1 MIVTLDGPAG
11 AGKSTTAR
19 ALAARLGWCY
29 LDTGAMYRTV
39 ALVALEQG
47 LSLED
52 EERLAAVAESL
63 AIQFCQGR
71 VLVGERDVS
80 EAIRTEQVTK
90 ATRPVADAPAVREAM
105 KHLQRRLAEGLDIVT
120 EGRDQGSEVFPR
132 AELKVFLTASPE
144 ERARRR
150 HREELARGGTASLA
164 AVLEAQARRDDG
176 DRNRPVGAMRPADDA
191 VVFETDG
198 LSPEEVLARLVDL
211 VIARRPQG
219 AGR

>member
-39 ALVALEQG
+39 ALVALEHG
-47 LSLED
+47 LPLD
-52 EERLAAVAESL
+52 DGPRLAALVESL
-63 AIQFCQGR
+63 VIRFCQGR
-71 VLVGERDVS
+71 VFVGDRDVS
-80 EAIRTEQVTK
+80 DAIRTEEVTQ

-105 KHLQRRLAEGLDIVT
+105 KHLQRRLAEGLDLVT
-120 EGRDQGSEVFPR
+120 EGRDQGSEVFPA

-150 HREELARGGTASLA
+150 HREELARGSTGSLD
-164 AVLEAQARRDDG
+164 AVLAAQARRDEG
-176 DRNRPVGAMRPADDA
+176 DRNRPVGAMRPAFDA

-198 LSPEEVLARLVDL
+198 LAPDEVLARLVEL
-211 VIARRPQG
+211 VDARRPRE
-219 AGR
+219 ARP